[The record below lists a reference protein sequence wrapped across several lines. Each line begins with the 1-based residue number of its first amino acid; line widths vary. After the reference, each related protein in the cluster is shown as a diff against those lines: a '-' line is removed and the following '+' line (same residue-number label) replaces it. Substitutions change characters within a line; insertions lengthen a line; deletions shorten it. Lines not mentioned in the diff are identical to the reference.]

1 MDKINLLQNVA
12 SDLRHLADSIQA
24 LLDVGDQ
31 GEPQAMETTE
41 AKTEQPSVSL
51 EQVRA
56 VLADNESGVCSVRA
70 LAQILILWAH
80 FPFALY
86 PFDCY
91 NGIQHF
97 TLWPFSV
104 FTY

>member
-31 GEPQAMETTE
+31 GEPQAMETPE
-41 AKTEQPSVSL
+41 AKAEQPSVSL

-56 VLADNESGVCSVRA
+56 VLADKSRAGKTAEVRA
-70 LAQILILWAH
+70 LLIKLGAEKLSAIE
-80 FPFALY
+80 PDQYPALL
-86 PFDCY
+86 
-91 NGIQHF
+91 QAAEE
-97 TLWPFSV
+97 L
-104 FTY
+104 